1 MILRLK
7 NVVRYEESSWEKIYN
22 PRQQF
27 TRYYFK
33 KTEQKF
39 EMSACQMKRTDENLF
54 KSHYAMLNLKQ
65 LAYYEDLVSHY
76 NDSLRSTVMPQ
87 ILPYY
92 KTFNPKLLNK
102 GKEPTNLHYKKSFAE
117 VIPSEKRLSSI
128 VEAM

>member
-33 KTEQKF
+33 QTEQKF
-39 EMSACQMKRTDENLF
+39 DMSAFQMKRTDENLF

-65 LAYYEDLVSHY
+65 LAYYEDSVSHY

-87 ILPYY
+87 ILPYN
-92 KTFNPKLLNK
+92 KTFNPKLLKK
-102 GKEPTNLHYKKSFAE
+102 GKYPTTLHYKKNITKS
-117 VIPSEKRLSSI
+117 ITIYNHLS
-128 VEAM
+128 